1 MNGTLRPDLGNV
13 IMIGGIAFLMV
24 WGIDRL
30 LRIAGKPQWTTS
42 GS

>member
-1 MNGTLRPDLGNV
+1 MNATLRPDLGNV

-24 WGIDRL
+24 FAIDRA
-30 LRIAGKPQWTTS
+30 LRLVGKPQWTTA